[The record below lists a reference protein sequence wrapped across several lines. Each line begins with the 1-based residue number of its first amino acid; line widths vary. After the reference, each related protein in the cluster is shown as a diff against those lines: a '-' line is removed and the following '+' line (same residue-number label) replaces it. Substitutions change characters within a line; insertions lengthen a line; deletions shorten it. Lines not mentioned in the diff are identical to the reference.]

1 VDLQEI
7 EKVTEPKVL
16 YSLLMPWEL
25 GKSAA
30 AFDPCLVFLTSA
42 VPGRCSPLAGRHHI
56 DVRQVIWLGTSNI
69 GHELIF
75 EFCGS
80 LSGTS
85 VTREEYSE
93 LAQLLRPR
101 ISQSLGVR
109 KLVFVTFDSLNL
121 TIGSQASL
129 SSRVTTVLPFLPF
142 TEAELMA
149 IATEFFC
156 SLGRAHASFISSDAV
171 ERISRK
177 AIECYI
183 PEEGARSL
191 HRAVSWLHGHR

>member
-1 VDLQEI
+1 
-7 EKVTEPKVL
+7 
-16 YSLLMPWEL
+16 MPR
-25 GKSAA
+25 
-30 AFDPCLVFLTSA
+30 FLTSA

-80 LSGTS
+80 LSGTT
-85 VTREEYSE
+85 VTREEYLE

-101 ISQSLGVR
+101 ISQSFGVR
-109 KLVFVTFDSLNL
+109 KLVFVTFFDSLNL
-121 TIGSQASL
+121 IVGSQASL

-149 IATEFFC
+149 MATEFFC
-156 SLGRAHASFISSDAV
+156 SLGGDRASLIPSDAV
-171 ERISRK
+171 KRTSRK

-191 HRAVSWLHGHR
+191 HRAVSWLLTEIDDLIERRSTSCT